1 MSRLT
6 TLMQL
11 TDSALPTGA
20 FSHSFGLEA
29 YLESGQVH
37 DERTLLVWLDGF
49 LSTQLTYTDA
59 VAVRRAC
66 RSVRPHP
73 TEVGLGDAEVG
84 RGDAEVG
91 RGDAEVGRGGGPDLE
106 CALPDVGGG
115 GADLRHLPPDVG
127 GGGPD
132 LEHAPPDVGG
142 GGPDLECAPPD
153 LGGGGADLAHLP
165 PDVGGLAA
173 LDAELTALL
182 IPAQIRAASLK
193 MGRRMLETAR
203 DSFPSGAVEAYAEA
217 VADNRCAGHYTIA
230 YAVAG
235 AGQRLDEET
244 LVEAYLYSTLT
255 ALTYNAVRAI
265 PLGQLAGQRILATLR
280 TKVPAAVVRSRIADP
295 RHFGAAAPALE
306 IHQMRH
312 EHQRARMF
320 MS

>member
-37 DERTLLVWLDGF
+37 DERTLLDWLDAF
-49 LSTQLTYTDA
+49 LSTQLTFTDA

-66 RSVRPHP
+66 RSGRPHP
-73 TEVGLGDAEVG
+73 AEVG
-84 RGDAEVG
+84 SYGAEVG
-91 RGDAEVGRGGGPDLE
+91 SGGAEVGSGRGTDLGGPGPDVGHMG
-106 CALPDVGGG
+106 PDVGGTG
-115 GADLRHLPPDVG
+115 PDVG
-127 GGGPD
+127 HIPPD
-132 LEHAPPDVGG
+132 LGDTGPDVGHI
-142 GGPDLECAPPD
+142 PPD
-153 LGGGGADLAHLP
+153 LGGLE
-165 PDVGGLAA
+165 A

-193 MGRRMLETAR
+193 MGRRILEIAR
-203 DSFPSGAVEAYAEA
+203 DSFPSAGVKAYAEA
-217 VADNRCAGHYTIA
+217 VADNRCTGHYTIA
-230 YAVAG
+230 FAVAG
-235 AGQRLDEET
+235 AGQGLDEET

-280 TKVPAAVVRSRIADP
+280 TKVPSAVARSRTADP
-295 RHFGAAAPALE
+295 RHFGAAASALE

>member
-37 DERTLLVWLDGF
+37 DERTLLDWLDAF
-49 LSTQLTYTDA
+49 LSTQLTFTDA

-66 RSVRPHP
+66 RSGRPHP
-73 TEVGLGDAEVG
+73 AEVGSYGTEVGSG
-84 RGDAEVG
+84 R
-91 RGDAEVGRGGGPDLE
+91 GPDLGGPG
-106 CALPDVGGG
+106 PDVGHMGPDLGG
-115 GADLRHLPPDVG
+115 TGPDVG
-127 GGGPD
+127 
-132 LEHAPPDVGG
+132 HI
-142 GGPDLECAPPD
+142 PPD
-153 LGGGGADLAHLP
+153 LGGLE
-165 PDVGGLAA
+165 A

-193 MGRRMLETAR
+193 MGRRILEIAR
-203 DSFPSGAVEAYAEA
+203 DSFPSAGVKAYAEA
-217 VADNRCAGHYTIA
+217 VADNRCTGHYTIA
-230 YAVAG
+230 FAVAG
-235 AGQRLDEET
+235 AGQGLDEET

-280 TKVPAAVVRSRIADP
+280 TKVPSAVARSRTADP